1 MAKFGLPGPLL
12 LSYQIY
18 GILIKHSI
26 DPGGESMK
34 QDRKFYVRYLIVLGL
49 YILNLLLLTQVS
61 RSDLVVT
68 AFGGRVPVA
77 AFTGA
82 VSSLANIFI
91 ILLVVLFRKL
101 GFITSL
107 ILQGIQIPL
116 LIRGLVIKDNNNTSI
131 AGLFGN
137 LLTII
142 AIIIIYRRSKKI
154 DDLRAIEVEYL
165 KEQQMVSRRL
175 FEQTATALVN
185 AVDAKDTY
193 SHGHSLRVAEYS
205 QKIARDMGKSE
216 EECRRIYY
224 AALLHDIG
232 KIGIP
237 NSIINKKGK
246 LTEEEYEIIKQHPVK
261 GNMIL
266 SSISEY
272 PYLSIGAHYHHERY
286 DGKGY
291 PDHLKGDDIPE
302 IARIISVADAYDAM
316 SSNRSYREA
325 IPQQLVREEIVKGA
339 GTQFDPKIAKIMQHL
354 IDLDS
359 EYRMKEKA
367 VVTELAGREELEIEK
382 YRSDVSDGILLN
394 DKIVKVYLTVE
405 RLETEK
411 GRGAQLVMFDS
422 LDGRFHDDENTVRDL
437 CYFEYCEIWL
447 EGEVLCKGARKVETA
462 ITAHGQGKTIAAAES
477 NAVIYDIEAV
487 KVKDHVLIR
496 IDDGEKLT
504 EITVALP
511 DSSRFAYISLTG
523 EQCNIGNVRL
533 VREDDPVPGDYIPR
547 IAEEISY
554 IDVPAGDIPNVQVD
568 GYRTDSS
575 EGIEIEEDLRISF
588 HSMSLPTARLVWH
601 VPYFVIYT
609 SKDGR
614 VGSEGYKEYSLIR
627 LDGENW
633 ESEADSDNRLIVNK
647 LDSFEGWEAWKKT
660 HKEGLNIS
668 AIFVRSRCVIT
679 MHTENLGISIRN
691 TTTIPNGNEKVYVAL
706 TGDQVAIT
714 NIKKY

>member
-82 VSSLANIFI
+82 VASLANIFI

-354 IDLDS
+354 IDLDT

-405 RLETEK
+405 RPETEK

-462 ITAHGQGKTIAAAES
+462 ITAHGQEKTIAAAES

-487 KVKDHVLIR
+487 KIKDHVLIR

-523 EQCNIGNVRL
+523 EQCNIGNVRI

-575 EGIEIEEDLRISF
+575 EGIEIVEDLRISF

-614 VGSEGYKEYSLIR
+614 VGSEGYKEYALIR
-627 LDGENW
+627 LDGESW
-633 ESEADSDNRLIVNK
+633 ESEADSDNRLVVNK

-691 TTTIPNGNEKVYVAL
+691 TTTIQNGNEKVYVAL